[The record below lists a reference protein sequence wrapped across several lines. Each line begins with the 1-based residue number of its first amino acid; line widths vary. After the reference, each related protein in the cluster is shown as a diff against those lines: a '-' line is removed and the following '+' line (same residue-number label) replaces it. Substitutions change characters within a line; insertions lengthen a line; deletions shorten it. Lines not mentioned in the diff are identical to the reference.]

1 MRRTL
6 DAIYNL
12 SGAVAAL
19 FMVALLLA
27 VLLSVISREI
37 GFNVPGIDMYA
48 GYMMAGAG
56 FLALAHTLK
65 RGEHI
70 RVTLVLQSL
79 RPPTKR
85 LFEIGSL
92 SVATVLAALL
102 AWYSIRLCYQSFT
115 LNDISTGSDA
125 TPLWIPQISMAAGTL
140 ILLVALID
148 ELVLEMQGKRI
159 VTSSAD
165 ALHNE

>member
-6 DAIYNL
+6 DAIYNI
-12 SGAVAAL
+12 SGGVAAV
-19 FMVALLLA
+19 FMVLLLLA
-27 VLLSVISREI
+27 VLLSVVSREI

-56 FLALAHTLK
+56 FMALAHTLK

-79 RPPTKR
+79 KPRTKR

-92 SVATVLAALL
+92 SVAMVLAALL
-102 AWYSIRLCYQSFT
+102 AWYSMRLCYQSFA

-125 TPLWIPQISMAAGTL
+125 TPLWIPQISMATGTL
-140 ILLVALID
+140 ILFIALID
-148 ELVLEMQGKRI
+148 ELVLEIQGKRL
-159 VTSSAD
+159 VAASAD